1 MMARSEI
8 QEWIDGEE
16 HARSTKRAYQGAY
29 RVFSVAWSD
38 GLTFALNHNED
49 EILKELEEAS
59 KGDLDNSLSDAG
71 YYKAL
76 KLVVNGENNAK

>member
-1 MMARSEI
+1 MMTRSEI

-16 HARSTKRAYQGAY
+16 HARSTKRAYQGAFRAY
-29 RVFSVAWSD
+29 SFAWSD
-38 GLTFALNHNED
+38 GLKFALRHNED

-76 KLVVNGENNAK
+76 KLVVNGESNAK